1 MAKVVMLVYSID
13 NSESFN
19 AISNNWMDNAL
30 AADENA
36 INVLVGNMLDLD
48 GDEEIDR
55 VAKSRA
61 YTLADNLVGLNSDMV
76 FEISA
81 LTGEGFSEMFDA
93 IALRMLELRV
103 VQPPSTTNFNSEGQ
117 ADQESQCWSQKCSSA

>member
-1 MAKVVMLVYSID
+1 MLVYSID